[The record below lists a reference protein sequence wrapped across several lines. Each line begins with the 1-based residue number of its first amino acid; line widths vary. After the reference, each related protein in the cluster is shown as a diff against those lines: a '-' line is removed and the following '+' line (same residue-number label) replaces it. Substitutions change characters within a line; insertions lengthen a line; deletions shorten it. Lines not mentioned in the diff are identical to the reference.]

1 MRNAGPAYGRFIS
14 HEQVNVS
21 HVVAFLA
28 RSVMKTA
35 LVLIAIVGVAGYFV
49 FTSSDFMNFDPTQ
62 QGVTA
67 VCGGGSARLACR
79 SVAVVRA

>member
-49 FTSSDFMNFDPTQ
+49 FTSSDFMNFDPTKIP
-62 QGVTA
+62 QGKILIWRQDFV
-67 VCGGGSARLACR
+67 LYFFPKIN
-79 SVAVVRA
+79 